1 MLQLIKTTGLILIT
15 AGVISLILY
24 FDSMAPISIG
34 LIAAGAALAA
44 AAALAAKRDLPVPCR
59 LEFHRYDHTGYD
71 EEMRSMRIYKCR
83 RCTKVKKAVLG
94 GG

>member
-1 MLQLIKTTGLILIT
+1 LHLLKTAGLILIT

-34 LIAAGAALAA
+34 LIAAGVGLSA

-59 LEFHRYDHTGYD
+59 LGFHRYDHTGYD
-71 EEMRSMRIYKCR
+71 EEMRSMRIYICR
-83 RCTKVKKAVLG
+83 RCEKVKKAVLG